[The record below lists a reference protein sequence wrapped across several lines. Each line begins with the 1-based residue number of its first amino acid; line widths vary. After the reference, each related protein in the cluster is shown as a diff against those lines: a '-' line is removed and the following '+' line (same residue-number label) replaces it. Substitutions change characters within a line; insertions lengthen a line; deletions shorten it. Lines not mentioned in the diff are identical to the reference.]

1 VANDL
6 ANLNTSGYRGQ
17 QPTFRSL
24 LAGGE
29 SANPLNRAINDFNIT
44 GGTRLD
50 LSTGSLERTGNPLD
64 LAIEGQGFFAVQ
76 TRAGILYTRNGAF
89 QVSASGELVT
99 GEGDPVL
106 GEQGVLQ
113 VPSGPLSISADG
125 TLSVKGAVAG
135 KLRLAQFA
143 PDVAL
148 TPEGTNLYRAP
159 VGAAPS
165 TAQGSVRQAMREASN
180 VSPVGAVVALISVQ
194 RHAEMLQRALSQF
207 YGEFNRIAATDIPRV

>member
-1 VANDL
+1 MPLAILVPVDIRGGSTVDSGYYAACAGLRSQTQALEVVANDL

-106 GEQGVLQ
+106 GEQGV
-113 VPSGPLSISADG
+113 
-125 TLSVKGAVAG
+125 
-135 KLRLAQFA
+135 
-143 PDVAL
+143 
-148 TPEGTNLYRAP
+148 
-159 VGAAPS
+159 
-165 TAQGSVRQAMREASN
+165 
-180 VSPVGAVVALISVQ
+180 
-194 RHAEMLQRALSQF
+194 
-207 YGEFNRIAATDIPRV
+207 